1 MNFWQGKK
9 VRLRGVE
16 PSDAET
22 FFRWNLDSETSRAL
36 AFIWPPVSQER
47 VRDFIAQK
55 SLKVLEQDAFTWV
68 IEDAKG
74 RAVGT
79 ITTHHCDPQHGTFM
93 YGIHIARE
101 NTRSGYASEAIAI
114 VLKYYFEERRY
125 QKVSVSIHGYNAASV
140 ALHEQLGFRHE
151 GTLRRMIYTKGEHFD
166 QLWYGMTKEE
176 WAESPLKI

>member
-22 FFRWNLDSETSRAL
+22 FFRWNLDSEVARAL
-36 AFIWPPVSQER
+36 EFVWPPVSEER
-47 VRDFIAQK
+47 VRDFLRQQ
-55 SLKVLEQDAFTWV
+55 SLKVLEHDAFMWV
-68 IEDAKG
+68 IEDGKG

-79 ITTHHCDPQHGTFM
+79 ITTHHCDPHHGTFM

-101 NTRSGYASEAIAI
+101 HSRSGYASDAIAI

-140 ALHEQLGFRHE
+140 ALHERLGFRHE

-176 WAESPLKI
+176 WAESPLKS